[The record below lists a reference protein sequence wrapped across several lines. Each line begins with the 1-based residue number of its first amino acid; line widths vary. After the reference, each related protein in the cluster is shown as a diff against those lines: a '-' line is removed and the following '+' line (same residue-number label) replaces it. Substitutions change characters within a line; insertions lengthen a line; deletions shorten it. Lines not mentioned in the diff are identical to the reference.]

1 MTRQAAAP
9 GLVIGHV
16 KVSDEYA
23 ARVLSSVID
32 GGWIAYWADVLE
44 VRGGD
49 GNRIESIL
57 IRDRE
62 GNGAPRRTV
71 TIGAVKRAIGL
82 IVREGASIG
91 AGGEIRRQVLDESP
105 DGPRCD
111 AVFQVALFAEVR
123 YS

>member
-1 MTRQAAAP
+1 MTGRAP
-9 GLVIGHV
+9 WLTISHV

-23 ARVLSSVID
+23 ALILEHALTAIRYWAEVVEVRRDASQRCEAVTITDLEHD
-32 GGWIAYWADVLE
+32 GGRA
-44 VRGGD
+44 
-49 GNRIESIL
+49 
-57 IRDRE
+57 
-62 GNGAPRRTV
+62 RRTV
-71 TIGAVKRAIGL
+71 TRGAVKRAIGL
-82 IVREGASIG
+82 IIREGAGVG

>member
-1 MTRQAAAP
+1 MTRAAAP

-16 KVSDEYA
+16 KVSDDYA
-23 ARVLSSVID
+23 ERVIESAISAIT
-32 GGWIAYWADVLE
+32 YWAEVLE
-44 VRGGD
+44 IRRD
-49 GNRIESIL
+49 GNRIASVL
-57 IRDRE
+57 IRDCE
-62 GNGAPRRTV
+62 SDDKPRRTV
-71 TIGAVKRAIGL
+71 TLGAVKRAIGL
-82 IVREGASIG
+82 IIREGSGIG